1 VAAGRTDRASRRVAA
16 LPARVWRAMTDPA
29 ELVRWLPPA
38 GMSGRFDRFD
48 LRPGGGYRL
57 TLTYADA
64 AGAHGKTTADSDT
77 VEAGFVE
84 IVRDRLLVQSV
95 VFEAD
100 DPAYAGVMLM
110 DWALEPDGDGTLV
123 TITARNVPPGISAA
137 DHDEGLRSSLQNLA
151 EFVNSCSQ

>member
-1 VAAGRTDRASRRVAA
+1 MAPRRTDRASRRIAA
-16 LPARVWRAMTDPA
+16 SASRVWRAMTDPA
-29 ELVRWLPPA
+29 ELVCWLPPA

-64 AGAHGKTTADSDT
+64 TGGHGKTTADSDT
-77 VEAGFVE
+77 VEAGFVD
-84 IVRDRLLVQSV
+84 IVPGRLLVQSV

-100 DPAYAGVMLM
+100 DPAYAGKMLM
-110 DWALEPDGDGTLV
+110 EWALESDGAGTLV

-151 EFVNSCSQ
+151 AFVE